1 MYNKKYKST
10 INNIRLH
17 QNNIYNVHR
26 LNLNLLVKLESNFNS
41 FGGEKN
47 LKLSKLYFLLN
58 YLSNQKPVLKN
69 INFKHLKKKILKIF
83 NISVSLSRVSTEN
96 FLSYFFLHYIH
107 FFQIYYQNMLKYN
120 YSKNCFIFHI
130 DNIQFFFKNYNKQN
144 QRTQLKVFLKL
155 SNLLSKN
162 ELFVFLSHF
171 FIVKLR
177 IRKTNEISINKK

>member
-58 YLSNQKPVLKN
+58 YLSNQKPDRK
-69 INFKHLKKKILKIF
+69 
-83 NISVSLSRVSTEN
+83 SVV
-96 FLSYFFLHYIH
+96 
-107 FFQIYYQNMLKYN
+107 
-120 YSKNCFIFHI
+120 
-130 DNIQFFFKNYNKQN
+130 
-144 QRTQLKVFLKL
+144 
-155 SNLLSKN
+155 
-162 ELFVFLSHF
+162 
-171 FIVKLR
+171 
-177 IRKTNEISINKK
+177 